1 MIIQQLGETTIISGP
16 VSVNEARKVS
26 QWGPGGG
33 FYHTVDLSQGQ
44 FGVKEETGY
53 ACLGYGHSGPV
64 YFSRKS
70 TKTVDALPVL
80 VDRLFAGTVI
90 LPASVTK
97 KQLTACVKNEMVGRF
112 VVPKD
117 CKSFSMKD
125 GSIWNKKG
133 TILIHEQP
141 ETADLV
147 KCDLCGRLTLRPYIE
162 RTEDG
167 KLACPHCRLK

>member
-1 MIIQQLGETTIISGP
+1 MTIQQFGEITIISGP
-16 VSVNEARKVS
+16 VSVDEARKV
-26 QWGPGGG
+26 PYLAPDGG
-33 FYHTVDLSQGQ
+33 FYHTVDLSQGE

-64 YFSRKS
+64 YSSRKS
-70 TKTVDALPVL
+70 TKTVDALSVL

-97 KQLTACVKNEMVGRF
+97 KQLNICVKNEMISRF
-112 VVPKD
+112 VVPDD
-117 CKSFSMKD
+117 CRLFAMKD

-133 TILIHEQP
+133 EIMIHKQP

-147 KCDLCGRLTLRPYIE
+147 KCDNCGRLSPRSDVE
-162 RTEDG
+162 VTENG
-167 KLACPHCRLK
+167 KLICRFCHH